1 MFKECKKNC
10 QKLIVGVMTDECVE
24 SYKGKKP
31 LMDFIER
38 LQLVLSCKEVYK
50 VYVQDTFEY
59 PHYVLRLKDVY
70 ADDFIIFD
78 NEEHDREGADI
89 LIPYTKWISSTK
101 IKAEYL

>member
-31 LMDFIER
+31 LMDLIER